1 MRQLAFILVLALAGC
16 AAAEPAASEA
26 PVTTSASASPAATH
40 VLATAIDEELR
51 AELLAMMAEDQAVRT
66 GVAPPGDDRTP
77 EELAADW
84 DSVDAAN
91 ARRMYDVLDEFGW
104 PGWSLVGEDGA
115 LAAWVLIQHAD
126 LHLDLQKRGLALLEA
141 AVAADDASPGDL
153 AYLVDRVRVAEGL
166 PQVYGTQ
173 VGAPDADGN
182 PTPRTPIEDPENVDA
197 RRAAVGLGTLEE
209 YYDEMRRIMEEES
222 P

>member
-1 MRQLAFILVLALAGC
+1 M
-16 AAAEPAASEA
+16 P
-26 PVTTSASASPAATH
+26 
-40 VLATAIDEELR
+40 ATAVNEELR
-51 AELLAMMAEDQAVRT
+51 DELLAMMAEDQAVRT

-77 EELAADW
+77 EELAAAW

-173 VGAPDADGN
+173 VGAPDEDGN
-182 PTPRTPIEDPENVDA
+182 PTPRTPIEDPENVSRGAGSTCAGRRPGSA
-197 RRAAVGLGTLEE
+197 RSRSTTRRCGACWRRNPRPLLAAGVQRNLRRLHTGVG
-209 YYDEMRRIMEEES
+209 
-222 P
+222 